1 MTREILLAA
10 REGLEA
16 QRERIDEQIRQVERQ
31 LAEMGEPGGT
41 RLSASGRERI
51 AQAQKK
57 RWEEWRKKL
66 DSVSA
71 S

>member
-16 QRERIDEQIRQVERQ
+16 QRARIDEQIRQVERQ
-31 LAEMGEPGGT
+31 LAEMGEPGAT

-57 RWEEWRKKL
+57 RWVEYRKKL
-66 DSVSA
+66 DSALA